1 MSNTIIVPV
10 DFSEQSII
18 ALEQACNVAEVLD
31 STVVLLHITDE
42 PSFVFSASAKAAQE
56 EREIE
61 IRTRLNQMCIDIQ
74 SKRRIDCSYELK
86 EGKIYEQIAE
96 FSKEKEARFVIM
108 GTNGSVGI
116 KKKFIGSNALRVV
129 KESEIP
135 VITIKGQNHNKGIK
149 TIVLPLDLT
158 KETKQKTAKAIELAQ
173 AFHSQICIVT
183 VLESNDEYVI
193 NNLQRQVNQIQ
204 GILTSNGIE
213 NTADMIEKNG
223 SISDSILSYAK
234 EKNADLIMIMTQ
246 QEQNFTDL
254 FIGSSAQ
261 ELINNSEIPVCSII
275 PIKTEESLTAIFN

>member
-10 DFSEQSII
+10 DFSEQSLI
-18 ALEQACNVAEVLD
+18 ALEQACNVAEVLH
-31 STVVLLHITDE
+31 STVILLHITDE
-42 PSFVFSASAKAAQE
+42 PAFAFSAAAKAAQE

-61 IRTRLNQMCIDIQ
+61 IRTRLNQLCIDIQ
-74 SKRRIDCSYELK
+74 SKRKIDCSYELK
-86 EGKIYEQIAE
+86 EGKIYDQIAE
-96 FSKEKEARFVIM
+96 FSKEKEARFIIM

-135 VITIKGQNHNKGIK
+135 VITIKGQNHNQGIS

-173 AFHSQICIVT
+173 AFNSKICIVT
-183 VLESNDEYVI
+183 VTESDDEYVI

-204 GILTSNGIE
+204 GILTNNGIE
-213 NTADMIEKNG
+213 NSADMIEKTG
-223 SISDSILSYAK
+223 SISESILNYAK

-261 ELINNSEIPVCSII
+261 ELINHSEIPVCSII